1 MHTSN
6 IAADLGTRQGTTLV
20 DINNSFQWIDRL
32 SWINKEVEDFPMKT
46 LRELSLSSGELS

>member
-1 MHTSN
+1 MHISN

-20 DINNSFQWIDRL
+20 DINSSFQWIDRF

-46 LRELSLSSGELS
+46 IKELSLSSDEVS